1 MTFGTACDDVG
12 RVAFT
17 TMETIST
24 IVYIAAITCGLA
36 LVGILWREAERADE
50 EVRART

>member
-1 MTFGTACDDVG
+1 
-12 RVAFT
+12 
-17 TMETIST
+17 METIST

-50 EVRART
+50 EAKTRT